1 MKARSPRILGILPA
15 IVPWALG
22 ALVPV
27 LFVTS
32 WLASARSELAVW
44 QPGRAETAVAAVA
57 EENYCNAHLKR
68 IVRRVAGAC
77 GLLGGDDR
85 GCRPADAQKGVELS
99 DEDFNAL
106 FLPMRERVSILQFDQ
121 GKSELD
127 AAAMGHVEAAWA
139 DRRGASFFFVVA
151 RASPEGSTAANQAL
165 SEARARGVLEHLEG
179 RFNDPD
185 IRKQVGL
192 LWLGEEFA
200 QLDAAFCDW
209 RRSRGN
215 EPCTPADINRSA
227 FIAWIDCSI

>member
-1 MKARSPRILGILPA
+1 MSAVTILKST
-15 IVPWALG
+15 VPWFAGFLVPAWLVGGWLG
-22 ALVPV
+22 AAERELQ
-27 LFVTS
+27 S
-32 WLASARSELAVW
+32 WNPDATEVATASM
-44 QPGRAETAVAAVA
+44 A
-57 EENYCNAHLKR
+57 EEAYCNANLKK

-85 GCRPADAQKGVELS
+85 GCRPADAQKVVELS
-99 DEDFNAL
+99 DSDFNAL
-106 FLPMRERVSILQFDQ
+106 FVPLKERVSILQFDMA
-121 GKSELD
+121 KSELD
-127 AAAMGHVEAAWA
+127 PAAAGLVDAAWA

-151 RASPEGSTAANQAL
+151 RASPEGSVDLNRAL
-165 SEARARGVLEHLEG
+165 SEARANSVLAHLES

-200 QLDAAFCDW
+200 QLEESFCTW
-209 RRSRGN
+209 KRSRGN

>member
-1 MKARSPRILGILPA
+1 MNMNAAA
-15 IVPWALG
+15 IVKSVTPFALG
-22 ALVPV
+22 LIIPAWLVGG
-27 LFVTS
+27 
-32 WLASARSELAVW
+32 WLAHAGNELAAW
-44 QPGRAETAVAAVA
+44 NPDSAEVATASMA
-57 EENYCNAHLKR
+57 EESYCNASLKK

-85 GCRPADAQKGVELS
+85 GCRPADAQKVVELS

-106 FLPMRERVSILQFDQ
+106 FLPLKDRVSILQFDM
-121 GKSELD
+121 GKSDLD
-127 AAAMGHVEAAWA
+127 PAGMGLIDAAWA

-151 RASPEGSTAANQAL
+151 RASPEGSVNMNRAL
-165 SEARARGVLEHLEG
+165 SEARANAVLAHLEG

-200 QLDAAFCDW
+200 QLGETFCAW
-209 RRSRGN
+209 NRSRPN
-215 EPCTPADINRSA
+215 DPCGAAEINRSA